1 MSFRLYVRPVSA
13 EGGRLPDETVPWRY
27 DWLLQDAGG
36 QIQAQGEADDKDAIE
51 QVLRQNDLDNV
62 RLIGLLPAEN
72 VLWCTAVLPGKQS
85 RYMRQALPFAV
96 EEQLAQDVESVHLA
110 LGNRYGEAYSVAAI
124 DEPLMADTV
133 ARLSQW
139 TAELQAIHADAAL
152 LPVES
157 GRWTVCIEG
166 ADALVAGSNGEWCR
180 LRTQN
185 LSVYV
190 ETLEASSGDDESRP
204 VLRVYV
210 TSAARET
217 WNLVIAALEQSTKF
231 SVTVEALE
239 ASPLELLAHANH
251 HRLCHPINLAQGP
264 FATDSG
270 AHSPWR
276 AWRAVAVIAGIW
288 FVLQIGLEIGQ
299 GIYFEREAQHWQQTA
314 LTTYRSIF
322 PRESRVNAQNMKRV
336 LEGKLRLA
344 SQQGSN
350 LGFLP
355 LLKQAG
361 YQYSVIPDRG
371 SLEFDSINYSQDRG
385 ELVIEMKADS
395 FDKLNQLKNGLTSA
409 GLEARIGSVVND
421 KNSARG
427 RITITGG

>member
-1 MSFRLYVRPVSA
+1 M
-13 EGGRLPDETVPWRY
+13 PDETAPWRY

-36 QIQAQGEADDKDAIE
+36 QVQAQGEAEEKDAIE

-62 RLIGLLPAEN
+62 RLTGLLPAEN

-85 RYMRQALPFAV
+85 RYLRQALPFAV

-110 LGNRYGEAYSVAAI
+110 LGNRYEDAYSVAAI

-139 TAELQAIHADAAL
+139 SADLHAVYADAAL
-152 LPVES
+152 LPVDN
-157 GRWTVCIEG
+157 GRWTFCIEG
-166 ADALVAGSNGEWCR
+166 SDTLIAGAGGEWCR
-180 LRTQN
+180 LQTQN
-185 LSVYV
+185 LPVYV
-190 ETLEASSGDDESRP
+190 ETLEAASGDDETLP
-204 VLRVYV
+204 VLRIYV
-210 TSAARET
+210 TPAAREAHS
-217 WNLVIAALEQSTKF
+217 LVIAALEQSERF
-231 SVTVEALE
+231 SVIVEDLA
-239 ASPLELLAHANH
+239 ASPLELLAHAH
-251 HRLCHPINLAQGP
+251 HLRLCQPINLSQGP

-270 AHSPWR
+270 TQSPWRAWR
-276 AWRAVAVIAGIW
+276 AWRAVAVVAGIW
-288 FVLQIGLEIGQ
+288 FVLQVGLEIGQ
-299 GIYFEREAQHWQQTA
+299 GIYFERDAQHWQQQA
-314 LTTYRSIF
+314 LSTYKSIF
-322 PRESRVNAQNMKRV
+322 PRESRVTGQNMKRV

-361 YQYSVIPDRG
+361 YQYSVIPDKG
-371 SLEFDSINYSQDRG
+371 NLEFDSVNYSQDRG
-385 ELVIEMKADS
+385 ELVIEMKADN